1 MQRVIAY
8 IDGFNLYFGLRENRW
23 RKYYWLD
30 LVKLVQS
37 LLKPDQQFVA
47 AHYFTARIRDAGNNS
62 SDSKR
67 QSIYLDALATLP
79 AITIHE
85 GHYLQKKVQCR
96 KCGVTW
102 STFEEK
108 MTDVNIAAQLLV
120 DAFDNRYDTA
130 LIISGD
136 SDLTTPVQRVRERFP
151 DKRVVIA
158 LPPKRHSQQL
168 TLAANG
174 AFTIGEAKLRQS
186 QLPDKVV
193 TTGGYILQRP
203 EHWR

>member
-8 IDGFNLYFGLRENRW
+8 IDGFNLYFGLRESGW

-37 LLKPDQQFVA
+37 LLKPDQALVKT
-47 AHYFTARIRDAGNNS
+47 HYFTARIRVSGNNS
-62 SDSKR
+62 SDARR
-67 QSIYLDALATLP
+67 QSTYLDALATLP
-79 AITIHE
+79 ALTIHE
-85 GHYLQKKVQCR
+85 GHYLQKQVQCHR
-96 KCGVTW
+96 CGSIW

-130 LIISGD
+130 LIVSGD

-168 TLAANG
+168 TKAASG
-174 AFTIGEAKLRQS
+174 AFTIGEARIRKS
-186 QLPDKVV
+186 QLPEQVV
-193 TTGGYILQRP
+193 TAAGYVLKRP
-203 EHWR
+203 DYWR